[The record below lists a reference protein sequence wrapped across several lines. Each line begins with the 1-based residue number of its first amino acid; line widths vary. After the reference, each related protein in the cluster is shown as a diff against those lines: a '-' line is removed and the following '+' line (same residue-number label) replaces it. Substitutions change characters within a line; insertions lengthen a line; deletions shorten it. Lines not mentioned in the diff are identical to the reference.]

1 MKKFK
6 DSFVITNPSDGSFI
20 MQLRV
25 NKKKGYVEISTTTLE
40 HLTQTLEFR
49 EQAWKGEVQHSVFV
63 EEENKKLKAEV
74 KKLETFIDVYVNT
87 WTKWKKEKETTKGE
101 EKK

>member
-6 DSFVITNPSDGSFI
+6 DTFVITNPLDGSFI
-20 MQLRV
+20 MQFHV
-25 NKKKGYVEISTTTLE
+25 NKKKEYVEIPTTTLQ
-40 HLTQTLEFR
+40 HLAQTLESR
-49 EQAWKGEVQHSVFV
+49 EQAWKREVEHSVFV
-63 EEENKKLKAEV
+63 EEENKKLRAEV

-87 WTKWKKEKETTKGE
+87 WTKWKKEKEATKGE